1 MSGMEAFTVGYLILF
16 IVLPIVLIGLF
27 FGVIAWS
34 LRQRSNDDDEALSTT
49 LALED

>member
-16 IVLPIVLIGLF
+16 IALPVVLIGLF

-34 LRQRSNDDDEALSTT
+34 LRQGSDDDEEALSTP